1 MNKVIFWVLAIAAAC
16 GNSRA
21 CEGDAAQ
28 WAREYA
34 ALRQVRGH
42 FDGGPWTADVDRWQ
56 GRKHQVMQCLAAE
69 FSTPGVTTERLL
81 KRMGEPDSR
90 ESCREEMGNGCE
102 RWAYH
107 WRGVHDRL
115 VFTVGGGKVHRLDWD
130 YALE

>member
-42 FDGGPWTADVDRWQ
+42 FDGGPWMAEVDRWQ
-56 GRKHQVMQCLAAE
+56 GRKHQVMQCLAVE
-69 FSTPGVTTERLL
+69 FSTPGVTAERLL
-81 KRMGEPDSR
+81 QRMGEPDSR
-90 ESCREEMGNGCE
+90 KSCSGGKGCE
-102 RWAYH
+102 EWAYH
-107 WRGVHDRL
+107 WRGMHDRW
-115 VFTVGGGKVHRLDWD
+115 VVTVGAGRVVGVRWD